1 MADGWIKLHRKM
13 LDSAIWN
20 NHELTRFW
28 FYCLMKATHKPH
40 KQTVGFR
47 AIQLQPGE
55 FVFGRKSA
63 SRGTGISEQ
72 TIRTCVKVLKTNLQ
86 LTTKTTS
93 NITVLTICNWN
104 DYQRCDNDD
113 QPANQPEINHLPTTC
128 QPLANHLPTTN
139 KNAKNAKN
147 AKEET
152 IKSKP
157 KRSSRFTPPTQ
168 EEVQARITE
177 KGYSI
182 DAEAF
187 IAHYEGNGWMTGRNH
202 VKSWKACLTTWSK
215 NDFDRQKP
223 KQPELVNYNPKAVF
237 RAGNR

>member
-1 MADGWIKLHRKM
+1 MHRGYVKNWRKIDDDPIVSRPFACHLFAHLIRRASWTEKEVSTRSGDKKLKSGQCYLGLRETAKHLGISLQNIR
-13 LDSAIWN
+13 SALKYL
-20 NHELTRFW
+20 ES
-28 FYCLMKATHKPH
+28 THKVTLSATPH
-40 KQTVGFR
+40 GTTVTVCKYELYQSLEEPPNTEGNTQGNTEVTQT
-47 AIQLQPGE
+47 QH
-55 FVFGRKSA
+55 
-63 SRGTGISEQ
+63 RGNTEV
-72 TIRTCVKVLKTNLQ
+72 TPTKNLEAF
-86 LTTKTTS
+86 K
-93 NITVLTICNWN
+93 
-104 DYQRCDNDD
+104 
-113 QPANQPEINHLPTTC
+113 AF
-128 QPLANHLPTTN
+128 
-139 KNAKNAKN
+139 
-147 AKEET
+147 KEET